1 MLKGENIICISSI
14 DWDFIWQGH
23 QEIMSTFADKGNRV
37 LFIENTGVRVPGI
50 RDISR
55 IKSRIKNWLKGVK
68 GIRQERE
75 NLYIFSPLILPFPYS
90 KLARHINKFLI
101 MSALRKWM
109 KAMDFSDPIVWSFL
123 PNGIS
128 LDIIDELTEKI
139 LIYYCIDD
147 FSSSSAAAK
156 KIKKYEK
163 LLLEKADLAFVTSMA
178 LYNKCSLY
186 NRNVHN
192 FPFAVNFEKFE
203 KVRINNIRTD
213 ELKEIKRPI
222 VGYIGGV
229 HRWIDQTLIKTL
241 ADENPEWSFVFVGP
255 IQTDVSFLKN
265 NKNIYFLGNK
275 QHNELPL
282 FVKEFDVSIIPYLI
296 TDYTKNVYPTKLNEY
311 LSMGKP
317 VISTPLPEVM
327 EFNKKHESV
336 VYIGMDG
343 KDFKKAIDS
352 IFSENMAEKQK
363 RYIETA
369 KQNTWE
375 KRIEDMS
382 ALIKQGID
390 KKRKYRENNW
400 KENFVIFYRKTK
412 GRMLKVIGLCALF
425 YLILFKTQFLWFLAE
440 PLRIENSPAKA
451 DSIVV
456 FGGGVGETGSPG
468 KSTIER
474 ARYAAELYDKGYAN
488 KIIFSSGYT
497 YTTNDAE
504 NMKLIAISMG
514 VRPEDIVL
522 EEKGERVYENVVYSK
537 EILDNFGWDEVI
549 LVSSPYNMRRVQL
562 VFNKQA
568 PDVKVLYVPVEK
580 PQFYDRR
587 GGVKLEQIR
596 AIVHE
601 YGGIVYYWWK
611 GWI

>member
-1 MLKGENIICISSI
+1 M
-14 DWDFIWQGH
+14 
-23 QEIMSTFADKGNRV
+23 
-37 LFIENTGVRVPGI
+37 
-50 RDISR
+50 
-55 IKSRIKNWLKGVK
+55 
-68 GIRQERE
+68 
-75 NLYIFSPLILPFPYS
+75 
-90 KLARHINKFLI
+90 
-101 MSALRKWM
+101 
-109 KAMDFSDPIVWSFL
+109 
-123 PNGIS
+123 
-128 LDIIDELTEKI
+128 
-139 LIYYCIDD
+139 
-147 FSSSSAAAK
+147 
-156 KIKKYEK
+156 
-163 LLLEKADLAFVTSMA
+163 
-178 LYNKCSLY
+178 
-186 NRNVHN
+186 
-192 FPFAVNFEKFE
+192 
-203 KVRINNIRTD
+203 
-213 ELKEIKRPI
+213 
-222 VGYIGGV
+222 

-327 EFNKKHESV
+327 EFNKKYESV

-390 KKRKYRENNW
+390 KKRKYREDNW

-504 NMKLIAISMG
+504 NMKLIAKSMG
-514 VRPEDIVL
+514 VDEEDIIL
-522 EEKGERVYENVVYSK
+522 EQRANRTYENVVCSK
-537 EILDNFGWDEVI
+537 EILDERGWDEVI
-549 LVSSPYNMRRVQL
+549 LVSSPYNMRRAQL
-562 VFNKQA
+562 VFNRWGS
-568 PDVKVLYVPVEK
+568 DVEVLYVPVKK
-580 PQFYDRR
+580 PQFYGRAE
-587 GGVKLEQIR
+587 GVKLEQIK
-596 AIVHE
+596 AIMHE
-601 YGGIVYYWWK
+601 YLGIVYYWWK